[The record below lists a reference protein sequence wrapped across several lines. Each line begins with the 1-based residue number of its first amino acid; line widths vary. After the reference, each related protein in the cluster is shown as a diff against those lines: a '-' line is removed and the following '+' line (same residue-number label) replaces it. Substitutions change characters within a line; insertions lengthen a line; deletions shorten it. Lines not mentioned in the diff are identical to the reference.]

1 MFMRYCIAGLSAL
14 LLASGSAR
22 GQYITTPAQATA
34 ARDTLLHQA
43 QQLRQR
49 VELTTRAFLT
59 NARGHSRKRVVV
71 GGLADPALVPAAVP
85 AAGAPSPGTP
95 RFRWKHVTHY
105 RRNGRVQERFRI
117 WSPTGAV
124 LDERRLNGTVLW
136 LSMPVQYSS
145 VLGLPMRHR
154 GLYLRTGYVLLDK
167 DVYTLPPAAPL

>member
-1 MFMRYCIAGLSAL
+1 MRYRIAGLSAL
-14 LLASGSAR
+14 LLAAATGSAR
-22 GQYITTPAQATA
+22 AQFITTPTQAAA

-49 VELTTRAFLT
+49 VEQSTRTFLT

-71 GGLADPALVPAAVP
+71 GGQADPTLVPAAGP
-85 AAGAPSPGTP
+85 ATGQAPVGLP
-95 RFRWKHVTHY
+95 RFRWKHITHY

-117 WSPTGAV
+117 WSAAGTV

-136 LSMPVQYSS
+136 LSVPVQYSS

-154 GLYLRTGYVLLDK
+154 GLYLRTGYILLDK
-167 DVYTLPPAAPL
+167 DLFALPTAP